1 MTEVSV
7 RGILFDMDGVLVRSE
22 GSIERAWTAWAL
34 RNGMPPSTLV
44 NLVHGRRSIDSV
56 RAIRPDLDAEVEN
69 AFIEN
74 LEVTDNR
81 GLIVSPGV
89 LDLLQALPAGRW
101 TIVTSASKKLAT
113 ARLAAGGVPM
123 PEKFVT
129 GDDVEN
135 GKPDPAAYAKG
146 AEVLG
151 LARGDCLVIE
161 DAPAG
166 VASGKAAGCK
176 VLAVADR
183 AQWPALEAA
192 DYRVESLAQV
202 NVEMVGPE
210 IRLSF

>member
-7 RGILFDMDGVLVRSE
+7 RGVLFDMDGVLVRSE

-34 RNGMPPSTLV
+34 RNGMPPSELV

-56 RAIRPDLDAEVEN
+56 RALRPDLDAVVEN

-81 GLIVSPGV
+81 GLVVSPGV
-89 LDLLQALPAGRW
+89 LDLLNALPVGRW
-101 TIVTSASKKLAT
+101 TIVTSASKRLAA

-123 PEKFVT
+123 PERFVT
-129 GDDVEN
+129 GDDVQN
-135 GKPDPAAYAKG
+135 GKPHPAAYAKG

-151 LARGDCLVIE
+151 LPPHECLVIE

-176 VLAVADR
+176 VMAVADR
-183 AQWPALEAA
+183 AQWPALAAA
-192 DYRVESLAQV
+192 DYCVVSLAQV
-202 NVEMVGPE
+202 KVEVEVTE
-210 IRLSF
+210 IRLRF

>member
-34 RNGMPPSTLV
+34 RNGMPPSALV
-44 NLVHGRRSIDSV
+44 SLVHGRRSIDSV
-56 RAIRPDLDAEVEN
+56 RAIRPDLDPEVEN

-89 LDLLQALPAGRW
+89 LDLLQALPAARW
-101 TIVTSASKKLAT
+101 TIVTSASKRLAA

-135 GKPDPAAYAKG
+135 GKPDPAAYARG

-151 LARGDCLVIE
+151 LETSACLVIE

-183 AQWPALEAA
+183 AQWSALQAA

-202 NVEMVGPE
+202 KVEIVGPE
-210 IRLSF
+210 ITLSF